1 MYTKSP
7 EQHIMATEDT
17 IFIIFSLE
25 KGIHLKMFVGKKK
38 EEIIPNIFALNKI
51 QKVLIFFYFSMKT
64 YTGTSYKR
72 TD

>member
-25 KGIHLKMFVGKKK
+25 KGTHLKMFVGKKK

-51 QKVLIFFYFSMKT
+51 QKVLTFFLFLYENIHWNLL
-64 YTGTSYKR
+64 
-72 TD
+72 